1 MSFDNLCK
9 LLSEK
14 YPARFA
20 AWILGSSPASVK
32 VLKTELSI
40 EPIRADSVTFLQTQE
55 RILHLEFQVR
65 LESEPPLPLRMLDYW
80 IRLHRLYRLPIT
92 QTVVLL
98 LAPSEGTGIET
109 VFALEPTRHEY
120 RVIRLWEEDA
130 ALLPLASLAAT
141 SVPEQLLTQV
151 AEQVG
156 KIESTQQRQ
165 QVSAYTQLLAGLRFE
180 KKLVQKMFQEGMM
193 RESVIYQEIL

>member
-14 YPARFA
+14 YPDQFA
-20 AWILGSSPASVK
+20 AWVLGSSPTSVK

-40 EPIRADSVTFLQTQE
+40 EPIRAD
-55 RILHLEFQVR
+55 

-98 LAPSEGTGIET
+98 LAPLKGTEIKT
-109 VFALEPTRHEY
+109 VFALESTRHEY
-120 RVIRLWEEDA
+120 RVIRL
-130 ALLPLASLAAT
+130 
-141 SVPEQLLTQV
+141 
-151 AEQVG
+151 
-156 KIESTQQRQ
+156 
-165 QVSAYTQLLAGLRFE
+165 
-180 KKLVQKMFQEGMM
+180 
-193 RESVIYQEIL
+193 

>member
-14 YPARFA
+14 YPDQFA
-20 AWILGSSPASVK
+20 AWVLGSSPTSVK

-40 EPIRADSVTFLQTQE
+40 EPIRAD
-55 RILHLEFQVR
+55 

-98 LAPSEGTGIET
+98 LAPSEGTEIET
-109 VFALEPTRHEY
+109 VFALESTRHEY

-130 ALLPLASLAAT
+130 ALFLNDVALLPLASLAAT

-165 QVSAYTQLLAGLRFE
+165 QVSGNSRFLLIRN
-180 KKLVQKMFQEGMM
+180 
-193 RESVIYQEIL
+193 S

>member
-1 MSFDNLCK
+1 M
-9 LLSEK
+9 
-14 YPARFA
+14 
-20 AWILGSSPASVK
+20 
-32 VLKTELSI
+32 LKTELSI
-40 EPIRADSVTFLQTQE
+40 EPIRAD
-55 RILHLEFQVR
+55 

-98 LAPSEGTGIET
+98 LAPSEGTEIET
-109 VFALEPTRHEY
+109 VFALKSTRHEY

-130 ALLPLASLAAT
+130 ALFLNDVALLPLASLAAT

-180 KKLVQKMFQEGMM
+180 KKLVQKMFQEGVM